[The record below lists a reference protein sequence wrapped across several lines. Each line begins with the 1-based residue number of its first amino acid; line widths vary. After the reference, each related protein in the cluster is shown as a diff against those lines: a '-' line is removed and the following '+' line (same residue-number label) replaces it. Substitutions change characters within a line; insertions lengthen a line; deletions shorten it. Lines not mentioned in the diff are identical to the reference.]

1 MTGSL
6 MLKRP
11 GRMAILATVLLV
23 LDLENRK
30 VSSRSMSVQPEPPMR
45 AKLLM
50 ICMFM

>member
-1 MTGSL
+1 
-6 MLKRP
+6 
-11 GRMAILATVLLV
+11 MAISATVLLV
-23 LDLENRK
+23 LDFEKKN